1 MALQRAAERAEL
13 APRVRR
19 VRRRRLAR
27 RVAGLRLLWLRTAE
41 AFWYAVCERT
51 GGCWS
56 RHYARWEAAD
66 DELRAA
72 RRSLGLAL
80 IALVALGAGCTRTT
94 VRPDPVVTVRP
105 CVVEVPSWP
114 HLPVGDI
121 AAAAG
126 SPTEAPLAAASFRLL
141 LGYAEALELALE
153 SCR

>member
-1 MALQRAAERAEL
+1 MALKRAADRAEL
-13 APRVRR
+13 ARRIRR
-19 VRRRRLAR
+19 VRRRRVAR
-27 RVAGLRLLWLRTAE
+27 RVAGLRLWWLRTAE

-56 RHYARWEAAD
+56 RHYARWESAD

-72 RRSLGLAL
+72 RRALGLSLVAL
-80 IALVALGAGCTRTT
+80 IALGAGCGRAA
-94 VRPDPVVTVRP
+94 VRPDPIVTVRP
-105 CVVEVPSWP
+105 CVVEVPAWP

-121 AAAAG
+121 NHAAG
-126 SPTEAPLAAASFRLL
+126 AATEAPLAAASFRLL